1 MPERYLEP
9 FNQGH
14 IDLLSDFCVVEKDE
28 YDISFG
34 EQHYIWNLWNE
45 DWITRKDSHY
55 TIGCIHTTQGYDMNY
70 VGVIFGKEIDYD
82 PVSNSIVID
91 LNEYRDKKVK
101 AGMDKDEL
109 KKLII
114 NTYTTILA
122 RGIKGCYVYAC
133 NKNLQN
139 YLRKFI
145 AAANDYTLK

>member
-1 MPERYLEP
+1 
-9 FNQGH
+9 
-14 IDLLSDFCVVEKDE
+14 
-28 YDISFG
+28 
-34 EQHYIWNLWNE
+34 
-45 DWITRKDSHY
+45 
-55 TIGCIHTTQGYDMNY
+55 MNY

-82 PVSNSIVID
+82 PSSNTIVIN
-91 LNEYRDKKVK
+91 LNEYKDKKVK
-101 AGMDKDEL
+101 AGMSDDEL

-145 AAANDYTLK
+145 AIANDYTLK

>member
-1 MPERYLEP
+1 
-9 FNQGH
+9 
-14 IDLLSDFCVVEKDE
+14 
-28 YDISFG
+28 
-34 EQHYIWNLWNE
+34 
-45 DWITRKDSHY
+45 
-55 TIGCIHTTQGYDMNY
+55 MNY
-70 VGVIFGKEIDYD
+70 VGVIFGKEIDYN

-122 RGIKGCYVYAC
+122 RSIKGCYVYAC

>member
-1 MPERYLEP
+1 MPWLE
-9 FNQGH
+9 
-14 IDLLSDFCVVEKDE
+14 DLKFP
-28 YDISFG
+28 
-34 EQHYIWNLWNE
+34 
-45 DWITRKDSHY
+45 R
-55 TIGCIHTTQGYDMNY
+55 GYQM
-70 VGVIFGKEIDYD
+70 GTH
-82 PVSNSIVID
+82 
-91 LNEYRDKKVK
+91 KKVK

>member
-1 MPERYLEP
+1 
-9 FNQGH
+9 
-14 IDLLSDFCVVEKDE
+14 
-28 YDISFG
+28 
-34 EQHYIWNLWNE
+34 
-45 DWITRKDSHY
+45 
-55 TIGCIHTTQGYDMNY
+55 MNY

-82 PVSNSIVID
+82 PSSNSIVID

-101 AGMDKDEL
+101 AGMDEDEL

-139 YLRKFI
+139 YLKKFGLTS
-145 AAANDYTLK
+145 NLVTLL